1 MWKDFHLKVSVAF
14 VGSVFVPGPDLLGHV
29 QHRLNQEPHG
39 VLKFLVDT
47 VTSKKK
53 DNLEYI

>member
-1 MWKDFHLKVSVAF
+1 MWKDFHLKGSVAF

-29 QHRLNQEPHG
+29 QHTLNQEPHG

-53 DNLEYI
+53 RTI

>member
-1 MWKDFHLKVSVAF
+1 MWKDFHLKVSVTF

-29 QHRLNQEPHG
+29 QHTLNQKPHG

-47 VTSKKK
+47 VTSKK

>member
-1 MWKDFHLKVSVAF
+1 MWKDFHLKGSVAF
-14 VGSVFVPGPDLLGHV
+14 VGSVFVPGPDLGHV
-29 QHRLNQEPHG
+29 QHTLNQEPHG

-53 DNLEYI
+53 RTI